1 MDSATVGLSDTDGM
15 VSKIGFFH
23 LGQSHCDPVEALKG
37 KLQDT
42 AVSNALIVLPE
53 AFNLGRS
60 YRDGGIPAFRRG
72 TTSDALCSIAS
83 DRQLTLVVGLVD
95 DMEDGG
101 DGTLPYSSAYVIAD
115 GRSKP
120 ICHKAKSDANE
131 GTLYRCCT
139 KGCDVE
145 NPTMA
150 SGDRMAI
157 ICRDIEDSARCAGIT
172 RLIEE

>member
-1 MDSATVGLSDTDGM
+1 MLSPFRLFG
-15 VSKIGFFH
+15 
-23 LGQSHCDPVEALKG
+23 
-37 KLQDT
+37 
-42 AVSNALIVLPE
+42 
-53 AFNLGRS
+53 LGRLIN
-60 YRDGGIPAFRRG
+60 RF
-72 TTSDALCSIAS
+72 IA
-83 DRQLTLVVGLVD
+83 
-95 DMEDGG
+95 
-101 DGTLPYSSAYVIAD
+101 TLPLIRRLCLRTYVIAD

-150 SGDRMAI
+150 SGDRIMAI

-172 RLIEE
+172 RLIEEGDVGLRVICIPAALSHQGWLYHPRTPTIHGLLWPTQIAMAQAVS